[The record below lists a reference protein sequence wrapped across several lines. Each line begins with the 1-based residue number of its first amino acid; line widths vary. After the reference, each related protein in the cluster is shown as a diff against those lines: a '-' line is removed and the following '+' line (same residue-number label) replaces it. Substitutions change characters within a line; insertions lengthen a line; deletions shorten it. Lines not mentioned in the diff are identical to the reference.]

1 MNHLGSVLA
10 TGVLALLV
18 SGCGGD
24 ATFTTSEGESLAW
37 DELRGDWVFVNYW
50 AEWCEPCYKEIPE
63 LNRLDGKSDVTV
75 LGVNF
80 DREEG
85 DALRNLMKEMGIEF
99 QVLQQDPARTFDW
112 EQPVSLPATMVV
124 NPEGELVEVRFGEQT
139 YEELMEIV
147 E

>member
-1 MNHLGSVLA
+1 MKHLGSVLA
-10 TGVLALLV
+10 IGVLALLV
-18 SGCGGD
+18 SGCGED
-24 ATFTTSEGESLAW
+24 TTFTTSEGESLAW
-37 DELRGDWVFVNYW
+37 DELRGEWVFVNYW
-50 AEWCEPCYKEIPE
+50 AEWCKPCYKEIPE
-63 LNRLDGKSDVTV
+63 LNRIDRKSDVTV

>member
-1 MNHLGSVLA
+1 MKHLGSVLA
-10 TGVLALLV
+10 IGVLALLV
-18 SGCGGD
+18 SGCGED
-24 ATFTTSEGESLAW
+24 TTFTTSEGESLAW
-37 DELRGDWVFVNYW
+37 DELRGEWVFVNYW

-63 LNRLDGKSDVTV
+63 LNRIDRKSDVTV